1 MQGGNDR
8 PLRPVITP
16 RPATGYLAGP
26 LHLKMGHRRLRAI
39 IRPEQASVLGGSCP
53 CHHPSTFLA
62 AAGGPLIAP
71 SDRPLHARAP
81 VTQPAH
87 RIDPGSAPLRLGV
100 PLGQSPSAYAIFFA
114 PLRVSARSATTS
126 ARPFAQRAF
135 GRLTNLQP
143 APTTLSAST
152 RSRVKLSSP
161 TALLALHF
169 GVARRAIDSDDVRPP
184 SSFNFS
190 APLGAPGVKMRHC
203 G

>member
-1 MQGGNDR
+1 MRGGNNR

-39 IRPEQASVLGGSCP
+39 SRPEQASVLGGSCP
-53 CHHPSTFLA
+53 CHHSSTFLA

-100 PLGQSPSAYAIFFA
+100 PLGQSPSAYAIFFRTFA
-114 PLRVSARSATTS
+114 CLCPVSLNVGSPLRAT
-126 ARPFAQRAF
+126 RF
-135 GRLTNLQP
+135 
-143 APTTLSAST
+143 
-152 RSRVKLSSP
+152 
-161 TALLALHF
+161 
-169 GVARRAIDSDDVRPP
+169 RPP
-184 SSFNFS
+184 HQSTAGSHH
-190 APLGAPGVKMRHC
+190 ALCTHP
-203 G
+203 